1 MKGLSIATV
10 LFAAIALAL
19 TPTISTIYREAFPAE
34 PTKRAA
40 LATCAQAD
48 PGFRRLIAEQ
58 RAQCYAR
65 QLQAPA
71 PPAPVP
77 HRHDIAASGA
87 PKPLAF

>member
-1 MKGLSIATV
+1 MKGI
-10 LFAAIALAL
+10 AIAAVLLVSVTLAM
-19 TPTISTIYREAFPAE
+19 TPTVSTIYREAFPTE

-40 LATCAQAD
+40 LAACAQAD

-65 QLQAPA
+65 QLQT
-71 PPAPVP
+71 PPPPDPVP
-77 HRHDIAASGA
+77 RRDDIATSGA